1 MSKMTVGSIKTNV
14 EFLSAKDAV
23 SKIPNKA
30 RMMVGGFGRSGI
42 PEDLLEAMIDKTEL
56 DGLTIISN
64 NISEGSNLH
73 HLFMLGRIKKAIGT
87 YYTTSKEVVKAYRE
101 NRIDIELLPQGTLS
115 EALRLGGAGIPAFY
129 TPTSAGTELAKHK
142 ESRMFN
148 GREYVL
154 EESLTAEVALI
165 RAHKADRAGNL
176 IYRKSARNFNPL
188 MVMAADL
195 TIVEVDE
202 IVEMGELDPEEIV
215 TPFIFVDVVVE
226 RGRKND

>member
-1 MSKMTVGSIKTNV
+1 MSEMSVGSIITNV
-14 EFLSAKDAV
+14 EFLCAEEAV

-42 PEDLLEAMIDKTEL
+42 PEYLLETMIETTEI

-101 NRIDIELLPQGTLS
+101 NRIEIELLPQGTLS
-115 EALRLGGAGIPAFY
+115 EALRLGGSGIPAFY
-129 TPTSAGTELAKHK
+129 TPTSAGTELAKNK

-154 EESLTAEVALI
+154 EESLTAKVALV

-188 MVMAADL
+188 MAMAADL

-202 IVEMGELDPEEIV
+202 IVEMGELDPEQIV

-226 RGRKND
+226 RGREND

>member
-23 SKIPNKA
+23 LKIPNKA

-42 PEDLLEAMIDKTEL
+42 PEDLLEAMIETTEI

-115 EALRLGGAGIPAFY
+115 EALRLGGSGIPAFY
-129 TPTSAGTELAKHK
+129 TPTSAGTELAKNK

-188 MVMAADL
+188 MVMAAEL

-202 IVEMGELDPEEIV
+202 IVEMGDLDPEEIV

-226 RGRKND
+226 RGREND